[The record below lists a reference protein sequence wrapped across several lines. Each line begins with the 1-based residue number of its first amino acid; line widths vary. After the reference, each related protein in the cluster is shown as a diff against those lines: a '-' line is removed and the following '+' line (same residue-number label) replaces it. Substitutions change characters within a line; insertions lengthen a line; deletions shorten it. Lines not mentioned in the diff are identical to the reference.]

1 MPSSIGGGSTP
12 ASSHCYN
19 AAVMPRRARFF
30 AGEDTLE
37 LCRRMT
43 PVQRLEAAVN
53 LSRIVE
59 MFRRAGEE
67 YRRRRQEQCPSEN
80 TRS

>member
-1 MPSSIGGGSTP
+1 MR
-12 ASSHCYN
+12 
-19 AAVMPRRARFF
+19 RRAGFQ
-30 AGEDTLE
+30 AGEEMLE

-43 PVQRLEAAVN
+43 PEQRLEAAVN

-67 YRRRRQEQCPSEN
+67 YRRRRQEQRRGEN
-80 TRS
+80 TSS